1 MVRIGA
7 SASIMRM
14 FRGSALTFVAAFA
27 TFVAPLLL
35 GVGCQ
40 RQMLPASAVDR
51 FPTADD
57 ELDFLDEVNGMTAVT
72 NNDALHAFFILADGV
87 DPASTYEERVTTA
100 KERRWVPSGFGPPAN
115 ESAAVGWLAM
125 AGCQIC
131 DIKGGLTMHV
141 LGPSPRYCTKELV
154 FMRVLPLRTEN
165 QSLSGAEFVDYLN
178 RLHRVR
184 VGSPVS
190 QLLVP
195 SEEGPAGEQSATPMD
210 EADVEE
216 MLPSPSAPAPAV
228 PPSGGAGSA
237 SGGSGGSGG
246 AGGSGGSG

>member
-1 MVRIGA
+1 MVRFGA
-7 SASIMRM
+7 AVSIVRM
-14 FRGSALTFVAAFA
+14 FRPSALTVAVVFA
-27 TFVAPLLL
+27 TFMAPLLF

-40 RQMLPASAVDR
+40 RQMLPTSAVDR

-72 NNDALHAFFILADGV
+72 NNDALHALFILADGT
-87 DPASTYEERVTTA
+87 DPATSYEERVSSA
-100 KERRWVPSGFGPPAN
+100 KERRWVPSGFGQPAN

-141 LGPSPRYCTKELV
+141 IGPTPRYCTKELV

-184 VGSPVS
+184 AGSPVS

-195 SEEGPAGEQSATPMD
+195 QDEGPAGEQSATPME

-228 PPSGGAGSA
+228 PPGGTDGTGAGSG
-237 SGGSGGSGG
+237 SGGSGGSG
-246 AGGSGGSG
+246 

>member
-1 MVRIGA
+1 MVPIDA
-7 SASIMRM
+7 SASILRL
-14 FRGSALTFVAAFA
+14 FRGSALTLVALFA
-27 TFVAPLLL
+27 TFLAPIVL

-57 ELDFLDEVNGMTAVT
+57 ELDFLDEVNSMTAVT
-72 NNDALHAFFILADGV
+72 NNDALHAFFILADGT
-87 DPASTYEERVTTA
+87 DPATSYEERVASA
-100 KERRWVPSGFGPPAN
+100 KERRWMPSGFNQPAN
-115 ESAAVGWLAM
+115 ESAPVGWMAM
-125 AGCQIC
+125 AGCEIGN
-131 DIKGGLTMHV
+131 IEGGLTMHV

-184 VGSPVS
+184 AGRPVS
-190 QLLVP
+190 QMLVP
-195 SEEGPAGEQSATPMD
+195 SDEGPAGEQSATPME

-216 MLPSPSAPAPAV
+216 MLPSPSTPAPSSPAPAV
-228 PPSGGAGSA
+228 PPGGTSGPN
-237 SGGSGGSGG
+237 GG